1 MNEAQV
7 RYQIDIK
14 APRQKVWD
22 FLVDPHKIPL
32 VLPGLV
38 ENVDI
43 PPLPLKEGHTFTYRY
58 VMYGVMMEGQWKV
71 TKLNAFSHYE
81 AETDGDA
88 VSHWRYNLTEDGGRT
103 SVAMDV
109 TYKTPATLAGKVK
122 GDVLAKINQQEAE
135 AYMKNLKTV
144 LEMQQ
149 E

>member
-7 RYQIDIK
+7 RTQIDIQ
-14 APRQKVWD
+14 APRQKVWS

-43 PPLPLKEGHTFTYRY
+43 PPLPLKEGHTFRYRY
-58 VMYGVMMEGQWKV
+58 LMYGVMLEGQWKV
-71 TKLNAFSHYE
+71 TKLNAPSQYE
-81 AETDGDA
+81 AKTDGDA
-88 VSHWRYNLTEDGGRT
+88 VSHWRYDLTENGGRT
-103 SVAMDV
+103 HVDMNV
-109 TYKTPATLAGKVK
+109 TYTTPGTVAGKIK
-122 GDVLAKINQQEAE
+122 GEVLAKINQSEAE
-135 AYMKNLKTV
+135 AYLKNLKAV